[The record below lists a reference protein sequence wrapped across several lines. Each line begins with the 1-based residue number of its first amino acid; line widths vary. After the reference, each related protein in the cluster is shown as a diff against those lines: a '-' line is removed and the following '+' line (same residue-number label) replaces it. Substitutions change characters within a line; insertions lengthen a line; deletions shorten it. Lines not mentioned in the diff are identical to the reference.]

1 MTKEEI
7 DEAGR
12 IVDDIKALRRKLIA
26 LLDKCKDECWNED
39 GTWST
44 KQYLYDYARRI
55 DNAETEL
62 FDEVNLPRNEQ

>member
-1 MTKEEI
+1 MTKEEL

-12 IVDDIKALRRKLIA
+12 IVEDIKALKKKLTV
-26 LLDKCKDECWNED
+26 LLDQCKDECWNED

-44 KQYLYDYARRI
+44 KQYLYDYTSRI
-55 DNAETEL
+55 DDAETEL

>member
-12 IVDDIKALRRKLIA
+12 IVEDIKTLKKKLTA
-26 LLDKCKDECWNED
+26 LLDKCEDKCWNED

-44 KQYLYDYARRI
+44 KQYLYDYTSRI
-55 DNAETEL
+55 DYAETEL